1 VNEKLVNSLIKI
13 TGFFFFSG
21 VSNFICMVYEKFI
34 EELNFMGC
42 LFKVLR
48 VLFWLNILSSFWML
62 RN

>member
-13 TGFFFFSG
+13 TGFFFLWGFEFYLL
-21 VSNFICMVYEKFI
+21 VDEKFI

-48 VLFWLNILSSFWML
+48 VLFWLNILSFWML

>member
-13 TGFFFFSG
+13 TGFFFSG
-21 VSNFICMVYEKFI
+21 VSNFICM
-34 EELNFMGC
+34 NFMGC